1 MLRRRSLVCAC
12 LLTMLGSA
20 RQSRADEAKWYE
32 RVKVSAFVDVYGS
45 HNFRNPRPPPY
56 ATANR
61 YRAYDQ
67 HNGLGVH
74 WVGGDATIEPD
85 PVGATV
91 SLRFGPSAAIYTGS
105 PDNELGLTQVKQ
117 AFVAYKPGGAAGI
130 VKLIVGKFDTIYG
143 AEVADSQL
151 NVTYTR
157 SMLNF
162 YAQPFFHTGVRA
174 DVQLSERL
182 EARAM
187 VVNGWNNAVDN
198 NAGKSF
204 GLQLNAHPT
213 EQLLLSLGWIGGP
226 EQADRVRISC
236 AEGTALD
243 RTTGACNPS
252 PGASASD
259 VTLSRGAAN
268 KRFRHLIDAVVD
280 WTPNDRFRAL
290 FNFDW
295 ATEEVFAPF
304 TTAAE
309 TKVWWGAD
317 LTLRAKVH
325 AVAFVGLRGSY
336 VRDRNGYLV
345 GTGRDTRVTSG
356 TLTLGYTPTPNLV
369 FKLEPRVDRANEEDF
384 LVGTDG
390 AARTQATIT
399 LGVVATTN

>member
-1 MLRRRSLVCAC
+1 MARHGWLVFAL
-12 LLTMLGSA
+12 LLTT
-20 RQSRADEAKWYE
+20 SRARAEDAKWYE
-32 RVKVSAFVDVYGS
+32 RVKIGAFVDAYGS
-45 HNFRNPRPPPY
+45 LSARNPRPPSY
-56 ATANR
+56 LTANR

-67 HNGLGVH
+67 HNGLALH
-74 WVGGDATIEPD
+74 WVGADATVEPE

-105 PDNELGLTQVKQ
+105 PDNELGLTSVKQ
-117 AFVAYKPGGAAGI
+117 AFVAYKPGGAAGK
-130 VKLIVGKFDTIYG
+130 VKIIAGKFDTIYG

-151 NVTYTR
+151 NITYTR

-174 DVQLSERL
+174 DVQLREDL
-182 EARAM
+182 EVRAM

-198 NAGKSF
+198 NVGKTF

-226 EQADRVRISC
+226 EQPDRIRISC

-252 PGASASD
+252 ASAPASD
-259 VTLSRGAAN
+259 VTLARGSAN

-280 WTPNDRFRAL
+280 WTPNDRFRVL

-295 ATEEVFAPF
+295 ATEQILAPF
-304 TTAAE
+304 TTTAE
-309 TKVWWGAD
+309 TKVWWGSD
-317 LTLRAKVH
+317 VTVRAKVH
-325 AVAFVGLRGSY
+325 ALAFIGLRGSY
-336 VRDRNGYLV
+336 IRDRNGFLV
-345 GTGRDTRVTSG
+345 GTGRDTRVASG
-356 TLTLGYTPTPNLV
+356 TLTLGYTPTPNFIL
-369 FKLEPRVDRANEEDF
+369 KLEPRVDRANEEDF

-390 AARTQATIT
+390 ASRTQATLT
-399 LGVVATTN
+399 LGLVATTN